1 MIFLFFPQI
10 GLDVEKYFN
19 RIEELRG
26 NPVLKVHGLMMNFK
40 LQLSIKIK
48 YNDLFSAVVN

>member
-19 RIEELRG
+19 RIEELRE
-26 NPVLKVHGLMMNFK
+26 NPVLKGHDDE
-40 LQLSIKIK
+40 LQITIVYKNKI
-48 YNDLFSAVVN
+48 

>member
-1 MIFLFFPQI
+1 MISLFFPQI

-26 NPVLKVHGLMMNFK
+26 NPVLKGHDDE
-40 LQLSIKIK
+40 LQITIVYKNKI
-48 YNDLFSAVVN
+48 